1 MFFGDRKQDIKQ
13 DSCKT
18 RTSTQKVIVKSPYPA
33 LRFLFF
39 MGEMK
44 KYYVRSI
51 TF

>member
-1 MFFGDRKQDIKQ
+1 MRFGHLKQDIKQ

-18 RTSTQKVIVKSPYPA
+18 RTGTQKVIVKSLHPTPC
-33 LRFLFF
+33 FLFF

-44 KYYVRSI
+44 KYYVPSI